1 MKRRVDSGLD
11 APMVAVDGFV
21 SADRYILEAAGP
33 LLCREKFR
41 GDAPLFRNR
50 SGAPYSKDTLG
61 DDFRAV
67 RTMVFGKNDDRQLA
81 DIRRSGAVEA
91 TVGGA
96 KVEKLAKKMAKKM
109 ANTISASARL
119 QKVYN
124 PVDVESG
131 DPLIGPESRPGA
143 NEKPT
148 KSVTG
153 GAWKCHKNGSE
164 TLSH

>member
-1 MKRRVDSGLD
+1 V
-11 APMVAVDGFV
+11 PV
-21 SADRYILEAAGP
+21 
-33 LLCREKFR
+33 

-50 SGAPYSKDTLG
+50 SGAPYSKDTPG

-96 KVEKLAKKMAKKM
+96 KVVKQAKKM
-109 ANTISASARL
+109 ANTISASTRL

-124 PVDVESG
+124 PVDVESVRSG
-131 DPLIGPESRPGA
+131 DRSREQARRERKERTNRRPAVATHTRRRARHVRHQHSGLVVRGRSRRPSNACGRPGHA
-143 NEKPT
+143 KFVLQFPHGDRRR
-148 KSVTG
+148 KG
-153 GAWKCHKNGSE
+153 
-164 TLSH
+164 